1 LHRPGRYHQ
10 DPLSYE
16 ALEHVADFSSET
28 CPGGLVAVAG
38 NTLRVVT
45 IDNLGA
51 MYNQTVIPLRYTPR
65 KLCRLGSR
73 DLVVIEAD
81 HNEFNEAERA
91 AVEKRYAAAL
101 SGKSG
106 DEAMEIEGVAAN
118 EQKNEGEGEGEQEE
132 EEGTVMP
139 VRGPVPGAEGKWAS
153 CVRVLDAVTGA
164 TKCMLE
170 LPADEAAFSV
180 CTCKFTQHSEET
192 FIAVG
197 TAQALTL
204 HPKRWAGCYIHVY
217 RVLGDSLQ
225 LLHRTEVED
234 IPMCLMEF
242 QGRLLAGVGRCL
254 RMYDL
259 GKRKLLKKCENK
271 TFPVAVARLQCSG
284 DRIFVGDLMESVFF
298 VKYRRQE
305 NAMVIFADEPAT
317 RFVTAMCPVDHSTV
331 AGVDKFGNV
340 FTLRVSDDANEDIE
354 VGNANTLMWEQ
365 GAMSGAP
372 NKLENL
378 THYYLGEDAHLVT
391 QR

>member
-1 LHRPGRYHQ
+1 MFLTPRTRYHQ

-51 MYNQTVIPLRYTPR
+51 MYNQTVHPLRYTPR
-65 KLCRLGSR
+65 KLCRLGAR

-91 AVEKRYAAAL
+91 EVEKRYAAAL
-101 SGKSG
+101 SGSSAG
-106 DEAMEIEGVAAN
+106 DMEVEGVAAN
-118 EQKNEGEGEGEQEE
+118 EQKTEGASAEGDEEEE

-153 CVRVLDAVTGA
+153 CVRILDAATGV
-164 TKCMLE
+164 TKCLLE
-170 LPADEAAFSV
+170 LPANEAAFSV
-180 CTCKFTQHSEET
+180 CTCRFTQHSEET
-192 FIAVG
+192 FIVVG
-197 TAQALTL
+197 TAQDLTL
-204 HPKRWAGCYIHVY
+204 HPKRWSACHLHVY
-217 RVLGDSLQ
+217 RFLGDSLQ

-242 QGRLLAGVGRCL
+242 QGRLVAGIGRCL

-271 TFPVAVARLQCSG
+271 TFPVAVARLQMSG

-305 NAMVIFADEPAT
+305 NLLVVFADEPAT
-317 RFVTAMCPVDHSTV
+317 RFTTAMCVLDHNTV

-340 FTLRVSDDANEDIE
+340 YTLRVSDDANEDVE
-354 VGNANTLMWEQ
+354 AGNTNTLLWEQ
-365 GAMSGAP
+365 GASSGAP

-378 THYYLGEDAHLVT
+378 THYYLGRLL
-391 QR
+391 